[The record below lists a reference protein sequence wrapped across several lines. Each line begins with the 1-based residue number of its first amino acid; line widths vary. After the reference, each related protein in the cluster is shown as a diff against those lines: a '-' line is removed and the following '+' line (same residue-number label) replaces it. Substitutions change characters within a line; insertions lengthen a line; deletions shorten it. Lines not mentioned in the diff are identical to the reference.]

1 MNILTTQSSLP
12 EFIDRR
18 INYYVSDLINTSD
31 NGRNL
36 VLGKKPNSGDIL
48 LQSNDYLSLS
58 HHPQIIDAQ
67 VNSLLSKKSTAFMSN
82 VFLHSDGLDKTVEHR
97 LADYTGFQTCTIAP
111 SGWIA
116 NIGLLQTICDSDT
129 NVYIDF
135 FAHMSLWEGARIAG
149 ANIHPFM
156 HNNARHLKRIIKRN
170 GPGVVLVDSVYSTI
184 GTIAPL
190 QEITDIAK
198 DLGCAIVVDE
208 SHSLGTHGHHGA
220 GLLEELDLTDKVDFM
235 TASLAKTFAYRA
247 GAVWCNNLTG
257 QVVPYVSFPSIF
269 SSAMMAF
276 ELDRIDATLA
286 VIKQSDLA
294 RQRLMYNAE
303 RIRSGLK
310 RIGYDIR
317 SETQIIGLETG
328 EKTNTRKVRDF
339 FEDNGVFGSVFCT
352 PATPDNKN
360 ILRLSLNSS
369 LNDQEVDKIL
379 DVAERAYNNKELYFI

>member
-1 MNILTTQSSLP
+1 MNMLTTRSRLP

-18 INYYVSDLINTSD
+18 INYYVSDLINTKD

-36 VLGKKPNSGDIL
+36 VLGKKPHTGDII
-48 LQSNDYLSLS
+48 LQSNDYLALT
-58 HHPQIIDAQ
+58 HHPKIIDAQ
-67 VNSLLSKKSTAFMSN
+67 VSSLLSHKDTAFMSN
-82 VFLHSDGLDKTVEHR
+82 VFLHSDGLDKSVEHR

-156 HNNARHLKRIIKRN
+156 HNNARHLKRTIKRN
-170 GPGVVLVDSVYSTI
+170 GPGVVLVDSIYSTI

-190 QEITDIAK
+190 QEIVDIAK
-198 DLGCAIVVDE
+198 ELGCAVVVDE
-208 SHSLGTHGHHGA
+208 SHSLGTHGSRGA
-220 GLLEELDLTDKVDFM
+220 GLLEALDLTNQVDFM

-247 GAVWCNNLTG
+247 GAVWCNNLAG

-276 ELDRIDATLA
+276 ELDRIAATLS
-286 VIKQSDLA
+286 VIKDSEQA
-294 RQRLMYNAE
+294 RTQLTYCAE
-303 RIRSGLK
+303 QVVSGLK
-310 RIGYDIR
+310 DIGFDIR
-317 SETQIIGLETG
+317 SESQIIGLETG

-369 LNDQEVDKIL
+369 LTNNDIDKVL
-379 DVAERAYNNKELYFI
+379 SVARKAYYNKDLYFV

>member
-12 EFIDRR
+12 DFIDRR
-18 INYYVSDLINTSD
+18 INYYVSDLINTTD

-36 VLGKKPNSGDIL
+36 VLGKKPNAGDIL

-58 HHPQIIDAQ
+58 NHPKIIDAQ
-67 VNSLLSKKSTAFMSN
+67 VNSLLSRKSTAFMSN

-156 HNNARHLKRIIKRN
+156 HNNVRHLKRTIKRN

-198 DLGCAIVVDE
+198 DLGCALVVDE
-208 SHSLGTHGHHGA
+208 SHSLGTHGQHGA
-220 GLLEELDLTDKVDFM
+220 GLLEALDLTDKVDFM

-286 VIKQSDLA
+286 VIKQSDQA
-294 RQRLMYNAE
+294 RQRLIYNSE
-303 RIRSGLK
+303 RIRAGLK
-310 RIGYDIR
+310 QIGYDIR
-317 SETQIIGLETG
+317 SESQIIGLETA

-369 LNDQEVDKIL
+369 LTDKEVDKIL

>member
-1 MNILTTQSSLP
+1 MKSTSADKDTLHEQDQPLKKLAYVSNHRGPLLSSLP

-82 VFLHSDGLDKTVEHR
+82 VFLQSDGLDKTVEHR

-198 DLGCAIVVDE
+198 DLGCALVVDE
-208 SHSLGTHGHHGA
+208 SHSLGTHGHHGS

-286 VIKQSDLA
+286 VIKQSDSA

-303 RIRSGLK
+303 RARSGLK

-360 ILRLSLNSS
+360 ILRLSLN
-369 LNDQEVDKIL
+369 
-379 DVAERAYNNKELYFI
+379 

>member
-1 MNILTTQSSLP
+1 MNMLTTRSRLP

-18 INYYVSDLINTSD
+18 INYYVSDLINKKD

-36 VLGKKPNSGDIL
+36 VLGKKPHPGDII
-48 LQSNDYLSLS
+48 LQSNDYLALT
-58 HHPQIIDAQ
+58 HHPKIIDAQ
-67 VNSLLSKKSTAFMSN
+67 VNSLLSKKDTAFMSN
-82 VFLHSDGLDKTVEHR
+82 VFLHSDGLDKSVEHH
-97 LADYTGFQTCTIAP
+97 LSDYTGFQTCTIAP

-116 NIGLLQTICDSDT
+116 NIGLLQTICDSET

-156 HNNARHLKRIIKRN
+156 HNNAKHLRRLIKRN
-170 GPGVVLVDSVYSTI
+170 GPGVVLIDSIYSTI

-190 QEITDIAK
+190 QEMVSLAK
-198 DLGCAIVVDE
+198 ELDCAIVVDE
-208 SHSLGTHGHHGA
+208 SHSVGVYGPKGA
-220 GLLEELDLTDKVDFM
+220 GLLQELGLTDQVDFM

-269 SSAMMAF
+269 SSAMMSF
-276 ELDRIDATLA
+276 ELDRIDATLS
-286 VIKQSDLA
+286 VIKESDQS
-294 RQRLMYNAE
+294 RKRLME
-303 RIRSGLK
+303 CSEQVREGLAN
-310 RIGYDIR
+310 IGYNIR
-317 SETQIIGLETG
+317 SESQIISLETA

-339 FEDNGVFGSVFCT
+339 FEDHGVFGSVFCT

-360 ILRLSLNSS
+360 ILRLSLNSALTS
-369 LNDQEVDKIL
+369 TDIDKIL
-379 DVAERAYNNKELYFI
+379 SVAKKAHKNKELYFV

>member
-1 MNILTTQSSLP
+1 MNMLTTRSRLP

-18 INYYVSDLINTSD
+18 INYYVSDLINKKD

-36 VLGKKPNSGDIL
+36 VLGKKPHPGDII
-48 LQSNDYLSLS
+48 LQSNDYLALT
-58 HHPQIIDAQ
+58 HHPKIIDAQ
-67 VNSLLSKKSTAFMSN
+67 VNSLLSKKDTAFMSN
-82 VFLHSDGLDKTVEHR
+82 VFLHSDGLDKSVEHH
-97 LADYTGFQTCTIAP
+97 LSDYTGFQTCTIAP

-116 NIGLLQTICDSDT
+116 NIGLLQTVCDSET

-156 HNNARHLKRIIKRN
+156 HNNAKHLRRLIKRN
-170 GPGVVLVDSVYSTI
+170 GPGVVLIDSIYSTI

-190 QEITDIAK
+190 QEMVSLAK
-198 DLGCAIVVDE
+198 ELDCAIVVDE
-208 SHSLGTHGHHGA
+208 SHSVGVYGPKGA
-220 GLLEELDLTDKVDFM
+220 GLLQELGLTDQVDFM

-269 SSAMMAF
+269 SSAMMSF
-276 ELDRIDATLA
+276 ELDRIDATLS
-286 VIKQSDLA
+286 VIKESDQS
-294 RQRLMYNAE
+294 RKRLME
-303 RIRSGLK
+303 CSEQVREGLAN
-310 RIGYDIR
+310 IGYNIR
-317 SETQIIGLETG
+317 SESQIISLETA

-339 FEDNGVFGSVFCT
+339 FEDHGVFGSVFCT

-360 ILRLSLNSS
+360 ILRLSLNSALTS
-369 LNDQEVDKIL
+369 TDIDKIL
-379 DVAERAYNNKELYFI
+379 SVAKKAHKNKELYFV

>member
-1 MNILTTQSSLP
+1 MNMLTTRSRLP

-18 INYYVSDLINTSD
+18 INYYVSDLINKKD

-36 VLGKKPNSGDIL
+36 VLGKKPHPGDII
-48 LQSNDYLSLS
+48 LQSNDYLALT
-58 HHPQIIDAQ
+58 HHPKIIDAQ
-67 VNSLLSKKSTAFMSN
+67 VNSLLSKKDTAFMSN
-82 VFLHSDGLDKTVEHR
+82 VFLHSDGLDKTVEHN
-97 LADYTGFQTCTIAP
+97 LAEYTGFQTCTIAP

-116 NIGLLQTICDSDT
+116 NIGLLQTICDSQT

-156 HNNARHLKRIIKRN
+156 HNNAKHLRRLIKRN
-170 GPGVVLVDSVYSTI
+170 GPGVVLIDSIYSTI

-190 QEITDIAK
+190 QEMVALAK
-198 DLGCAIVVDE
+198 ELDCAIVVDE
-208 SHSLGTHGHHGA
+208 SHSVGVYGPKGA
-220 GLLEELDLTDKVDFM
+220 GLLQELGLTDQVDFM

-269 SSAMMAF
+269 SSAMMSF
-276 ELDRIDATLA
+276 ELDRIDATLS
-286 VIKQSDLA
+286 VIKESDQS
-294 RQRLMYNAE
+294 RRRLME
-303 RIRSGLK
+303 CSEQVREGLAN
-310 RIGYDIR
+310 IGYNIR
-317 SETQIIGLETG
+317 SESQIISLETA

-339 FEDNGVFGSVFCT
+339 FEDHGVFGSVFCT

-360 ILRLSLNSS
+360 ILRLSLNSALS
-369 LNDQEVDKIL
+369 NSDIDKIL
-379 DVAERAYNNKELYFI
+379 SVAKKAYQNNELYFV